1 MLATLTV
8 SDQRVHTPKLNT
20 FFECEAL
27 RFSKRIYFPR
37 TDALVAH
44 SEGRE
49 GEKIAKIDLKAYV
62 RALRAV
68 GNST

>member
-8 SDQRVHTPKLNT
+8 SDQRVHTRKLNA

-27 RFSKRIYFPR
+27 GFSKRIYFQH

-49 GEKIAKIDLKAYV
+49 GEKIAKINLKAYV
-62 RALRAV
+62 RPL